1 MVFDNKDE
9 QGYVV
14 DDFRSLIDGAKR
26 CMPSDHVRV
35 LEHFY
40 MLAKTGL
47 STQELLAWKNK
58 MAEVAGNG

>member
-26 CMPSDHVRV
+26 CMPVDHVRV

-40 MLAKTGL
+40 VLAKTGL
-47 STQELLAWKNK
+47 STQELQKWKEK
-58 MAEVAGNG
+58 TAEVANNG